1 MFDVCVCACASGM
14 TGSLS
19 LPFICSVC
27 VQKTRIESLPHWRRR
42 CAYLKVNRDCA
53 QLASLAATPPMRNT
67 CVPHPSSL
75 VHPIA
80 LYLGAPGLGT
90 PALDANACFAKR
102 LRRTWGPLIITV
114 RPCRLWY
121 FLWPC
126 SSGASRCQPSIVW

>member
-1 MFDVCVCACASGM
+1 MCVCVCVCFRHDGIVIAAIHLLC
-14 TGSLS
+14 
-19 LPFICSVC
+19 VC

-90 PALDANACFAKR
+90 PALDAIACFAKR
-102 LRRTWGPLIITV
+102 LRRTWGPPIITV

-121 FLWPC
+121 LLWQC